1 MPRLEDAI
9 AGIDAA
15 NAEDP
20 TLVAV
25 DGTSRP
31 AELVYGERMT
41 AALARLRPDAS
52 EILRL
57 AARAQH
63 IRRWTVLRTSYPNDR
78 AGYLRWRK
86 VLQRKHAEWAGEILA
101 ACGYSEAEIARVG
114 SLIRKENLKGDADAQ
129 AIEDAASI
137 VFLEHYAAE
146 FAGKHEEEQVVDIL
160 AKTLAKM
167 SAAGREAAL
176 ATDLPPGVRALVMR
190 AVAHEAEKDRARADG
205 SP

>member
-1 MPRLEDAI
+1 MSRLDDAI
-9 AGIDAA
+9 ARIDAA

-20 TLVAV
+20 TLVSV
-25 DGTSRP
+25 DGGSRP

-52 EILRL
+52 EVLTL

-63 IRRWTVLRTSYPNDR
+63 IRRWTVPRTSYPNDR

-101 ACGYSEAEIARVG
+101 ACGYAEAEIARVG
-114 SLIRKENLKGDADAQ
+114 SLIRKENLRGDADAQ

-137 VFLEHYAAE
+137 VFLEHYALE
-146 FAGKHEEEQVVDIL
+146 FAGKHEQEKVVDIL

-176 ATDLPPGVRALVMR
+176 AVDLPAPVRALLMQALAR
-190 AVAHEAEKDRARADG
+190 EAAPGNARPDG
-205 SP
+205 AP